1 MEAAS
6 AASRLPASSRER
18 AFERECARL
27 RPLGEAYAMRRF
39 GGQLS
44 RQDAEDAVAEVLIRL
59 HRQVLAG
66 KEPRNLRAAFLTGVR
81 NASIDILRSRE
92 AKPTVAL
99 EAAADA
105 VAPAAMPAE
114 HAEARED
121 SVRLQ
126 EALKRM
132 RGNYREA
139 ILLRFGLGLSVPEI
153 ASQLQISLPA
163 AKKLM
168 LRATRQVRERMT
180 GIEGEEFCPE
190 MRELARRSLFEKE
203 ASGIASEPETEVLRA
218 HFAHCGPCRSFLA
231 ALHERLHDLGSSA
244 LLGLGA
250 GWHLDIHISLVE
262 RLSHWL
268 GAGAQGLQA
277 GVEKARHLAFRVSA
291 PLQSGDGAA
300 GALLG
305 GGQKVAAICG
315 AGAAA
320 TATCLLT
327 GAVGPGLGATAPP
340 AHAQHSPPPKV
351 KRLASPS
358 PQLPATT
365 APALSAEP
373 GPEAQVPSPSSAP
386 PREPTQTPSPSSP
399 AQSPAPPAPEF
410 GIEGGSSSGS
420 SAAVPVPSGGAARST
435 GESSGGESGAAGST
449 GGSSG
454 GSGGGSVG
462 FQG

>member
-6 AASRLPASSRER
+6 AASRLPASPRER

-81 NASIDILRSRE
+81 NASIDILRSRD

-114 HAEARED
+114 RAEARED
-121 SVRLQ
+121 SVRLK

-168 LRATRQVRERMT
+168 LRATRQVRERIAA
-180 GIEGEEFCPE
+180 IEGEEFCPE

-203 ASGIASEPETEVLRA
+203 ASGIASEPEAEVLRA

-231 ALHERLHDLGSSA
+231 ALHERLHDLGGAA

-250 GWHLDIHISLVE
+250 GRHLDIHISLVE

-268 GAGAQGLQA
+268 GAGAHGLQA
-277 GVEKARHLAFRVSA
+277 GVEKARHLAFRASA
-291 PLQSGDGAA
+291 SLQTGDGAA

-305 GGQKVAAICG
+305 SGQKVAAICG
-315 AGAAA
+315 TGAAV

-327 GAVGPGLGATAPP
+327 GAVGPGLGATAPS
-340 AHAQHSPPPKV
+340 AHAQHRPPAQVRRLSSEAPAAPVEFSPVPTAQPSPEPEAPHSSPP
-351 KRLASPS
+351 LDSPRS
-358 PQLPATT
+358 PAPAT
-365 APALSAEP
+365 
-373 GPEAQVPSPSSAP
+373 SPSSAAV
-386 PREPTQTPSPSSP
+386 SSP
-399 AQSPAPPAPEF
+399 PPEF
-410 GIEGGSSSGS
+410 GIESSSSSGS
-420 SAAVPVPSGGAARST
+420 SAAGPVPSGGAARGT
-435 GESSGGESGAAGST
+435 GESSGGESGAGST